1 MENNERMEELLEER
15 KKWVAQR
22 NDASQKNNFHLRD
35 AAEDMII
42 TITKDINNLSGAS
55 RV

>member
-35 AAEDMII
+35 AAEDMV
-42 TITKDINNLSGAS
+42 TAVTNEINNLSGAS